1 MEAQYVNGGCDVAI
15 VSYAAQR
22 MQHSCR
28 ARPFQGASPSVK
40 HIQGASAW
48 SGDREPPGGI
58 CCAPRPCQRR
68 AQMRSVCPRH
78 QRCAGLRRG
87 RWHPECRRLLP
98 HAPAPGGRAKAA
110 LLMRQ
115 AAPDSTHTP
124 DITTPTCGRAQ
135 TCSSM
140 CALATASAHCAS
152 LFPSMSATTSPHA
165 GRLRVHTRH
174 QPKA

>member
-1 MEAQYVNGGCDVAI
+1 MQL
-15 VSYAAQR
+15 SRYAAQR

-68 AQMRSVCPRH
+68 AQVRHLRPPH
-78 QRCAGLRRG
+78 QRCAGLRRD
-87 RWHPECRRLLP
+87 RWHPACRHPACRHLLP
-98 HAPAPGGRAKAA
+98 PPPAPAGRAKAA
-110 LLMRQ
+110 LLTRQ
-115 AAPDSTHTP
+115 AAPDSRYTP
-124 DITTPTCGRAQ
+124 DITTPTCGRAH
-135 TCSSM
+135 TCSSA

-174 QPKA
+174 HPKG